1 MDAVL
6 NLRERTILIAAPF
19 STTVQNLMMGLTQL
33 GADVALV
40 DKEAQQAQRFCNQI
54 NDQREINDRHG
65 RAGAFNA
72 DFSNKDQV
80 KDAVGRV
87 AQTFG
92 SVDVLVDA
100 MGMDHP
106 AMMTMTTEEMPM
118 FFQKHL
124 QATMMITELA
134 LNFMKSKKRGRIIYL
149 VNAATLRGQESDAMM
164 AAARGGLVHYAQ
176 TMGRMWQDFNT
187 TVNVLSPSLTE
198 EYLLKHFPECSS
210 IKEAQE
216 KMKVLDPKLRLTDAD
231 RITSVVA
238 FLASAQGAG
247 VTGQVLT
254 VS

>member
-87 AQTFG
+87 AQT
-92 SVDVLVDA
+92 VDVLVDA
-100 MGMDHP
+100 MGMDYP
-106 AMMTMTTEEMPM
+106 AMMMMTTEEMPL

-164 AAARGGLVHYAQ
+164 AAARGGLVQYAQ

-198 EYLLKHFPECSS
+198 EYLLKHFPECTS

-247 VTGQVLT
+247 VTGQILT